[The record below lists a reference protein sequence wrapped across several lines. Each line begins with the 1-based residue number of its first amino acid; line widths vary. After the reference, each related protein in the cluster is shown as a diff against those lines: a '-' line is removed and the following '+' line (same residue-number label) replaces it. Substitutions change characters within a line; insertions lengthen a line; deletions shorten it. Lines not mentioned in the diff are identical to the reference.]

1 MLATFQDK
9 DKITLC
15 HLSQLDRAANPF
27 LLSFYICL
35 RPSSPIPIPVLP
47 TPNAHPNINYS
58 VHLCMPSPRGIY
70 FL

>member
-27 LLSFYICL
+27 LLSFYIWGFYIFITISVSL
-35 RPSSPIPIPVLP
+35 LENASSVV
-47 TPNAHPNINYS
+47 N
-58 VHLCMPSPRGIY
+58 
-70 FL
+70 FK